1 MLNIFDEYYIHEV
14 LKEKTDAERETA
26 EILKD
31 ASQLH
36 DYLRPNLPKLLYIGF
51 KLIPQIPYKIGF
63 LANVFLY
70 KHMYKWYTKSGKL
83 YICRRESAWHL
94 WSI

>member
-36 DYLRPNLPKLLYIGF
+36 DYLRNYGNVKDEEKPLIVSGILLALREEKYGGF
-51 KLIPQIPYKIGF
+51 K
-63 LANVFLY
+63 V
-70 KHMYKWYTKSGKL
+70 
-83 YICRRESAWHL
+83 
-94 WSI
+94 